1 MAAPETEVENIAARL
16 INHVAGPDDALMSRL
31 KVLGKLLDGCSAGV
45 LQAAEEQVIHKWSF
59 ETATELVNKTSLASS
74 TPSK

>member
-1 MAAPETEVENIAARL
+1 MAAGETEIENIAARL
-16 INHVAGPDDALMSRL
+16 MNHVNGPEDALMSRL
-31 KVLGKLLDGCSAGV
+31 KALGKLLDGSSPGI

-59 ETATELVNKTSLASS
+59 ETATELVNKTTL